1 MQFRYEIVTKLGGTD
16 QVGLRLQC
24 NQQSQAE
31 EIHRELRQASFR
43 VSRLMSSSHQDY
55 SHFFYI
61 TATESDLRNAMPKI
75 AAKIRGLDDVGG
87 IKVAPASQDRKVPT
101 IHDFRSWQ
109 NQFRRAV
116 KQLNKDYLRPTSS
129 VQEIDRNR
137 LEQQIAAG
145 RATEVEEQLLRQADL
160 NDSSALRSLIALYAR
175 TDRIE
180 QLVELCKAK
189 RSSLLALP
197 ASGRLVE
204 QLVSA
209 HLQHYQQTTAP
220 ESLRSAQH
228 IAQEFLPELERLR
241 QANGVRKLLH
251 QAVSPQEPLPS
262 SEGATLNEQLVQLLE
277 IEPAERIPQM
287 EALSRKYP
295 RAVNVL
301 LALAESYAASD
312 NIKHALEIYQS
323 VPVKTEEVQQRC
335 AELLLAGK
343 RFREVL
349 KLLPASISD
358 LSPALA
364 GLRGA
369 ALYNLGQK
377 TQACE
382 LLEKA
387 WLGGERRVQV
397 LLPLARLWAT
407 VGDPEKAAAV
417 YQILRETAEE
427 ILTLQDYALI
437 ATVANLGGF
446 GDISD
451 EQKVNY
457 YEECVTLAGSR
468 LLSLSV
474 AEDILKDR
482 LELWKQLHKIE
493 ELLNAYADWLD
504 WLAKAGRMEDL
515 ENELA
520 NLRAI
525 AGTQQIN
532 RKRHFELLESLEP
545 YVDAL
550 PRLRKSL
557 ANDYQAIALAEIDN
571 ALRQARLEEP
581 FLQDL
586 KRALHN
592 LDRESVHELVKY
604 RQQCRAEAQKLDLQI
619 ASEDGTAL
627 DTPDLSSLKLALI
640 GGHETTRR
648 EVIRELKEFYGLEK
662 AVEVAP
668 SSEAY
673 VDRSSVQAKL
683 SDCRLI
689 AAIVGYMG
697 HDLSK
702 IVSELK
708 KDGALVGEV
717 LLLPCRGKSGV
728 VREILNWWVGG

>member
-1 MQFRYEIVTKLGGTD
+1 MQFRYEIVTKLGGAD
-16 QVGLRLQC
+16 QVGLRFQC
-24 NQQSQAE
+24 NGHQAE
-31 EIHRELRQASFR
+31 EIHRGFRQAGFR

-55 SHFFYI
+55 THFVYV
-61 TATESDLRNAMPKI
+61 TATETDLRNAMPKI
-75 AAKIRGLDDVGG
+75 EAKIRDLDDVDS
-87 IKVAPASQDRKVPT
+87 IKVASVLQERKVPT
-101 IHDFRSWQ
+101 IQDFRSWQ

-116 KQLNKDYLRPTSS
+116 TQLNKDCPRPTSS

-137 LEQQIAAG
+137 LEQKIAAG
-145 RATEVEEQLLRQADL
+145 RTTEVEEQLLRQAEL
-160 NDSSALRSLIALYAR
+160 NDSNALRSLIGLYAR
-175 TDRIE
+175 TERIE

-189 RSSLLALP
+189 RSSVLALP

-204 QLVSA
+204 QLVTA
-209 HLQHYQQTTAP
+209 HLQHYQQTRAP

-228 IAQEFLPELERLR
+228 IAQVFLPELERLR
-241 QANGVRKLLH
+241 QANGVRQLLH
-251 QAVSPQEPLPS
+251 QALRPQEPLPS
-262 SEGATLNEQLVQLLE
+262 LEGATLNEQLLQLLE
-277 IEPAERIPQM
+277 IEPAERIPQL
-287 EALSRKYP
+287 ESLSRKYP

-301 LALAESYAASD
+301 LALAESYAATD
-312 NIKHALEIYQS
+312 NTKHALEIYQS

-335 AELLLAGK
+335 AELLLASE
-343 RFREVL
+343 RFREVI
-349 KLLPASISD
+349 KLLPDSISE

-377 TQACE
+377 TQARQ

-387 WLGGERRVQV
+387 RLGGERRVQV

-407 VGDPEKAAAV
+407 EGDPEQAAV
-417 YQILRETAEE
+417 VYQLLQEIADE
-427 ILTLQDYALI
+427 ILTLEDYALI
-437 ATVANLGGF
+437 AMVANLGGF

-457 YEECVTLAGSR
+457 YEECVALAGSR
-468 LLSLSV
+468 LLNLSA

-515 ENELA
+515 EKELA

-525 AGTQQIN
+525 AGSQQIN
-532 RKRHFELLESLEP
+532 RKRHFELIESLEP
-545 YVDAL
+545 YIDVL

-557 ANDYQAIALAEIDN
+557 ANDYQSIALAEIDN

-581 FLQDL
+581 FFQDL
-586 KRALHN
+586 KRALQK
-592 LDRESVHELVKY
+592 LDRESVRDLVKY
-604 RQQCRAEAQKLDLQI
+604 RQQCRAEAQGLEIQI

-627 DTPDLSSLKLALI
+627 DTPDLSSLKLALV
-640 GGHETTRR
+640 GGHETTRT
-648 EVIRELKEFYGLEK
+648 EVIRELKQSYGLEN

-673 VDRSSVQAKL
+673 VDRSSVQAKI
-683 SDCRLI
+683 SDCGLI
-689 AAIVGYMG
+689 AVIAGYMG

-702 IVSELK
+702 IVSDLK
-708 KDGALVGEV
+708 RDGALVGKI

-728 VREILNWWVGG
+728 IREILNWCVRG